1 MVDFYDVIVMG
12 GDPEGIAA
20 SIAVARS
27 GGKVL
32 LISEEDGLGGLFTFG
47 MLNTLDMSYSKD
59 GELLTK
65 GIFEE
70 FYNKEGRKE
79 SFDVNEVKKIFED
92 ITDETNS
99 CIYGFRYS
107 EVIL

>member
-1 MVDFYDVIVMG
+1 
-12 GDPEGIAA
+12 
-20 SIAVARS
+20 
-27 GGKVL
+27 
-32 LISEEDGLGGLFTFG
+32 

-70 FYNKEGRKE
+70 FYKREGSKE

-92 ITDETNS
+92 MVAEESNIDYRKN
-99 CIYGFRYS
+99 YS
-107 EVIL
+107 FTERT